1 MRFALLIR
9 GGVPRAGGSLAL
21 CFAQEALVQGHR
33 IDQVFFQGD
42 GVHLANRLTAPPPPE
57 QDLVG
62 AWSRLA
68 AEHGIPLVLCSSAG
82 LRRGVREANLAP
94 GFRIS
99 GIGQWLEAALAADRV
114 LVFGQ

>member
-9 GGVPRAGGSLAL
+9 GDAPRAGGSLAL
-21 CFAQEALVQGHR
+21 SFAREALAQGHR

-42 GVHLANRLTAPPPPE
+42 GAYLANRLTAPPAPE
-57 QDLVG
+57 QGLVG
-62 AWSRLA
+62 AWSLLA
-68 AEHGIPLVLCSSAG
+68 AEHGVSLVLCSSAG

-99 GIGQWLEAALAADRV
+99 GVGQWLEAALAADRV